1 MKSSIE
7 RAASAVIGYR
17 ETGDPPDRVRYSDDF
32 LQHAVALRDLG
43 LSVDEAV
50 DRIANE
56 ATSMLTR
63 VDDEGFVRRAER
75 RELET
80 LIKELLTPL
89 TSAQDRPSYSDRPT
103 SLRASRRA
111 SGAVRPPLT
120 GGGAMSSSAAEIPR
134 EKVVSAAEHGSHLR
148 PGVLSL
154 ALASVGVVYGDIGT
168 SPLYA
173 FKVAVRAAVGD
184 GARSRAT
191 QFSASFR

>member
-63 VDDEGFVRRAER
+63 VDDEGFVRRPER

-154 ALASVGVVYGDIGT
+154 AGRGRRWSGHERHSSRRPFADPVGANHHRHRQI
-168 SPLYA
+168 
-173 FKVAVRAAVGD
+173 RAD
-184 GARSRAT
+184 PAT
-191 QFSASFR
+191 CGQ